1 MCITHTHAHTDTNE
15 CAHTRA
21 LQYVHNCGWVVVV
34 VAMWNRSGGLVVWIA
49 AALALGGYN

>member
-21 LQYVHNCGWVVVV
+21 LQYVHKCGWVVV